1 MRVLTP
7 PVAVAF
13 VGAPIMAEDAVRPL
27 SSEEQSLQDITVSS
41 IQVVDVEDLSSD
53 LSSQIDEH
61 AANTTE
67 EEMQS
72 LRHSIDATSQ
82 AVAALKKKKQRTFA
96 QVVAITVDE
105 NGVLTIF
112 TTGNPSE

>member
-1 MRVLTP
+1 MRVLAP

-82 AVAALKKKKQRTFA
+82 AVAALKKKQRTFA

>member
-1 MRVLTP
+1 
-7 PVAVAF
+7 
-13 VGAPIMAEDAVRPL
+13 
-27 SSEEQSLQDITVSS
+27 
-41 IQVVDVEDLSSD
+41 
-53 LSSQIDEH
+53 
-61 AANTTE
+61 
-67 EEMQS
+67 MQS